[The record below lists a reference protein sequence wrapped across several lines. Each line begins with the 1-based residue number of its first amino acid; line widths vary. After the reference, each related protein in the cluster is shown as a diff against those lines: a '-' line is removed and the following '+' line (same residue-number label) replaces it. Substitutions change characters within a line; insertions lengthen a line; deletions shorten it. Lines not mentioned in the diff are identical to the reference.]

1 MSLRDAYA
9 RRALTQIPRLLTR
22 MDRLEV
28 SRTYGCMDRLYWLD
42 RAADFP
48 SSIAQFGVHALALA
62 YAHPYPDNP
71 YYRHPKVLEWVW
83 AGVDFW
89 TRIQKS
95 DGSFDEFYPNERG
108 WAGPTGFL
116 LYVMLDTYRTL
127 KEEMPAGLEER
138 FLKAVHRAGRYLA
151 DWDEVGTL
159 ANHHAMS
166 FLPLYEAYLVTQDPH
181 LERQF
186 ERQVAHFLTLCH
198 EEGWCLEYDGA
209 DPGYLS
215 ATVSFLAKLYKV
227 LPDERLF
234 NVVQKAV
241 EFSSY
246 FVYPNG
252 YYAGTIGSRQTLH
265 FYPHGYE
272 YFADRIPLAGAV
284 AEKML
289 VALDAGKLVPPE
301 IMSERYHVY
310 RVPELMLSW
319 LDYQPRA
326 DNLPPLPYEREPFRA
341 WFPGAKMHVEKT
353 ERHYV
358 VANLAKGGVVK
369 GFDLANARLTVND
382 CGLLGE
388 LSDGRPVS
396 TVWIGDEFEVAE
408 NDGGLS
414 VEGNFYYVASTLM
427 SPWKFIAFR
436 LVMLLFGWQTRVA
449 YELKGLI
456 RRIAITS
463 SKRAPVGFRR
473 EITREDGALHVSDTI
488 TLKGNLT
495 FRRLKVGDEF
505 PVRYVP
511 QSRYFQG
518 QELDVMGQ
526 WLPDEAL
533 AELNRARKL
542 TITRAYD
549 LSSSA
554 GQLKRQS

>member
-1 MSLRDAYA
+1 VS
-9 RRALTQIPRLLTR
+9 QIPRLLTR
-22 MDRLEV
+22 MDRIEI

-48 SSIAQFGVHALALA
+48 SSIAQFGVHALALV

-71 YYRHPKVLEWVW
+71 YHRHPKMLEWVW
-83 AGVDFW
+83 AGVDYW

-127 KEEMPAGLEER
+127 KDEIPADLENRLLE
-138 FLKAVHRAGRYLA
+138 AAHRAGRYLA
-151 DWDEVGTL
+151 DWDERGTL

-166 FLPLYEAYLVTQDPH
+166 LLPLYEAFLVTDDPH

-186 ERQVAHFLTLCH
+186 ERQLAHFLTLCH
-198 EEGWCLEYDGA
+198 DEGWCLEYDGV

-227 LPDERLF
+227 FPDERLF
-234 NVVQKAV
+234 NVAQKAV

-289 VALDAGKLVPPE
+289 VALDEGKLVPPE

-310 RVPELMLSW
+310 RVPELLLSW
-319 LDYQPRA
+319 LDYQPHAA
-326 DNLPPLPYEREPFRA
+326 DLPPVPYECESFRV
-341 WFPGAKMHVEKT
+341 WFPGAKIHAEKT
-353 ERHYV
+353 AQHYV
-358 VANLAKGGVVK
+358 VTNLAKGGVVK
-369 GFDLANARLTVND
+369 GFALDSARLTVND
-382 CGLLGE
+382 VGIIGE
-388 LSDGRPVS
+388 LSNGKAVS
-396 TVWIGDEFEVAE
+396 TVWIGDEYEVSVA
-408 NDGGLS
+408 DDDRKLA
-414 VEGNFYYVASTLM
+414 VEGHFYYVASTLM

-436 LVMLLFGWQTRVA
+436 LVMLLLGWQTRIA
-449 YELKGLI
+449 YELKGFI
-456 RRIAITS
+456 RRLAITS
-463 SKRAPVGFRR
+463 SKQTPVRFRR
-473 EITREDGALHVSDTI
+473 EISQEDGVLHVADTI
-488 TLKGNLT
+488 TLGGGLT
-495 FRRLKVGDEF
+495 FRRLKFGDEF

-518 QELDVMGQ
+518 QELDVTGH

-533 AELNRARKL
+533 SELNRIGTL
-542 TITRAYD
+542 TISRRYD
-549 LSSSA
+549 LSS
-554 GQLKRQS
+554 GETRFG